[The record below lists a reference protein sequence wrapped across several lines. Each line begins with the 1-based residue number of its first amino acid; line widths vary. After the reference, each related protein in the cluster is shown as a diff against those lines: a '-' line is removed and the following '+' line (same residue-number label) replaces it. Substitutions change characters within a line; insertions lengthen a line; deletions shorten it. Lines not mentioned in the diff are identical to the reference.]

1 MSLLPQLIPPQTE
14 PFGEVQ
20 IDPQSGKPTG
30 NIIIGVNWY
39 LFLYN
44 IGKQTLSGSGTPIPV
59 PPSVFLSIPE
69 DDTVPPNPVTPNT
82 LIWLD
87 PV

>member
-14 PFGEVQ
+14 PFGENE
-20 IDPQSGKPTG
+20 IGSDGKPTG
-30 NIIIGVNWY
+30 RIIIGVNWY

-59 PPSVFLSIPE
+59 PPGVFLSIPE

-87 PV
+87 LV

>member
-1 MSLLPQLIPPQTE
+1 MSLLPQTIPPQTE

-20 IDPQSGKPTG
+20 RDAAGQPTG
-30 NIIIGVNWY
+30 KIIVGINWY

-44 IGKQTLSGSGTPIPV
+44 IGRQTISAPGTPIPV
-59 PPSVFLSIPE
+59 PPAVFLTLP
-69 DDTVPPNPVTPNT
+69 DDPLTPPNPVTPNT

-87 PV
+87 V

>member
-1 MSLLPQLIPPQTE
+1 MSLLPMTVPPQTE
-14 PFGEVQ
+14 PFGEAEVV
-20 IDPQSGKPTG
+20 DGKPTG
-30 NIIIGVNWY
+30 KIIIGVNWY

-44 IGKQTLSGSGTPIPV
+44 ISKQTLSGPSTPIPV
-59 PPSVFLSIPE
+59 PPALFLSLP
-69 DDTVPPNPVTPNT
+69 DDETVPPNPVTPNT

>member
-1 MSLLPQLIPPQTE
+1 
-14 PFGEVQ
+14 
-20 IDPQSGKPTG
+20 
-30 NIIIGVNWY
+30 VNWY

-59 PPSVFLSIPE
+59 PPGVFLSIPE

>member
-1 MSLLPQLIPPQTE
+1 MALLPQTIPPQTE
-14 PFGEVQ
+14 PFGEAEML
-20 IDPQSGKPTG
+20 DGKPTG
-30 NIIIGVNWY
+30 RIIIGINWY

-44 IGKQTLSGSGTPIPV
+44 IGKLTLSGSGSPIPV
-59 PPSVFLSIPE
+59 PPALFLSLPSQ
-69 DDTVPPNPVTPNT
+69 DLVPPNPVTPNT

>member
-1 MSLLPQLIPPQTE
+1 MSLLPQTIPPQTE
-14 PFGEVQ
+14 PFGEAQ
-20 IDPQSGKPTG
+20 LDQAGKPTG
-30 NIIIGVNWY
+30 KIIVGINWY

-44 IGKQTLSGSGTPIPV
+44 IGKQTLSAPGTPIIV

-69 DDTVPPNPVTPNT
+69 DDTVPPNSVTPNT

-87 PV
+87 V

>member
-1 MSLLPQLIPPQTE
+1 MSLLPQTIPPQTE
-14 PFGEVQ
+14 PLAEAQ
-20 IDPQSGKPTG
+20 LDDNGKPTG
-30 NIIIGVNWY
+30 KIIIGINWY

-44 IGKQTLSGSGTPIPV
+44 IGKQTISAPGTPIPV
-59 PPSVFLSIPE
+59 PPAVFITLS
-69 DDTVPPNPVTPNT
+69 DDVLAPPNPVTPNT

>member
-1 MSLLPQLIPPQTE
+1 MSLLPQTIPPQTE

-20 IDPQSGKPTG
+20 RDKDGQPTG

-44 IGKQTLSGSGTPIPV
+44 IGKQVISAPGTPIPV
-59 PPSVFLSIPE
+59 PPALFLTLQ
-69 DDTVPPNPVTPNT
+69 DDVLTAPNPVTPNT

-87 PV
+87 M